1 MIPSKFEYLLV
12 LAALALAGSALF
24 PNQLAVLV
32 RSSEFWC
39 AYLSFL
45 LIATAIDVVALI
57 LNWWSFTS
65 IEVCGLSIWKI
76 PIEEFLL
83 FSLMFGLV
91 VASWEA
97 FETRDL

>member
-1 MIPSKFEYLLV
+1 MLPSNFEYLLV
-12 LAALALAGSALF
+12 LAALALAGGALF
-24 PNQLAVLV
+24 PEQLRLLV

-39 AYLSFL
+39 AYLTFL
-45 LIATAIDVVALI
+45 VVATAIDVCALQ
-57 LNWWSFTS
+57 LEWWSFTS
-65 IEVCGLSIWKI
+65 AEVCGLYIWKI

-97 FETRDL
+97 FEARES